1 VNTLLYWLDKIQLS
15 ERSLVGDKAFYL
27 SQQAQAGRA
36 VVPGFAIAASALR
49 EFLSTYEWSEPFLG
63 ELLTS
68 TLHVN
73 VDNVYQLQGLAQHI
87 REEIYAAEL
96 PDAWVNELKTAVD
109 QLNAPVLI
117 FRPSLVPPVQ
127 GSEILIGQVS
137 GLLESRVCTNH
148 RDALTQTWKQTWAE
162 LFTARS
168 LFFWQRS
175 GIRLKNLNLAILVQP
190 VWNAIA
196 AGSLK
201 TGVDGWEI
209 QSTWGLGMSISA
221 GKTIPDIYQ
230 INPETGQVQ
239 EKILGNKLIAYNLA
253 VKDSEKLNIFLD
265 ESAVDSSHKKLLE
278 TPLKAETSISSNLD
292 FCQCIQP
299 FLLTDP
305 QQQLYSLPKPYFSE
319 LIKLTGSLVREF
331 NYYLYLK
338 WLVCLESNGD
348 YSEFLDKT
356 SYTSMADPL
365 KQGGV
370 RGINVL
376 LDQNVEAKHSGD
388 NLSDQTIDF
397 MSAGTAK
404 QTDRTSQNL
413 PNAQVYLTEISL
425 LNHLPPKAKLIRPL
439 VSPVKKLPKHQ
450 PKNLLLE
457 GLGAA
462 PGEAI
467 APAFVISDPS
477 NLPEKIIPGTIVV
490 TKTINVDTLFCLKQA
505 IGIIAEQ
512 GGMTS
517 HAAILAR
524 ELGIPAVVSAAG
536 AIGKIQTNQRLLIN
550 GDKGLIYQIN
560 DDDPENLDQIEDAK
574 TGNLEKFDSSVAPI
588 ATQLMV
594 NLSQPQSLD
603 KISQV
608 PVDGVG
614 LLRSEMMM
622 LDILDRQHPQ
632 QWIEAGR
639 QQELV
644 ELMSDR
650 LRQIAQSMFPRPV
663 FYRAADLKSD
673 DYPAQ
678 EPETN
683 PALGL
688 HGAFSYLLDSSLFE
702 LELAV
707 LDRVQTDGLNNVNLI
722 LPFVRSVDEFVFC
735 RQRVE
740 QTGLNRV
747 SEFQLWIMAEVP
759 SVVFL
764 LEEYIQAGVQGI
776 AIGTNDLTQLLLG
789 ADRNQVHFK
798 TMFAGS
804 HPAVISAIGQ
814 LMSTAQKF
822 SLPTLFYA
830 HNPALDYKLID
841 RLVRW
846 GVTGISVEPIV
857 LAKMYQAIAR
867 SEKRLLLEAARQSLN
882 RHP

>member
-1 VNTLLYWLDKIQLS
+1 MNTLLYWLDKIQPK
-15 ERSLVGDKAFYL
+15 ERSQVGDKAFYL

-49 EFLSTYEWSEPFLG
+49 EFLSTYEWSEPFLR

-68 TLHVN
+68 SLHVN
-73 VDNVYQLQGLAQHI
+73 VDNVHQLQGLAQHI

-96 PDAWVNELKTAVD
+96 PDAWVQGLETAVER
-109 QLNAPVLI
+109 LNARVLI

-127 GSEILIGQVS
+127 GSEILSLQIS
-137 GLLESRVCTNH
+137 GLLESRICTNH
-148 RDALTQTWKQTWAE
+148 RDALAETWKQTWAE

-175 GIRLKNLNLAILVQP
+175 GILLKNINLAILVQP

-196 AGSLK
+196 AGSLT

-209 QSTWGLGMSISA
+209 KSTWGLGMSIPA

-230 INPETGQVQ
+230 IHPETGQVKQ
-239 EKILGNKLIAYNLA
+239 KILGNKLIAYNLA
-253 VKDSEKLNIFLD
+253 VKDSEKTNIFLD
-265 ESAVDSSHKKLLE
+265 AIALESTQDNLLE
-278 TPLKAETSISSNLD
+278 TPLKAEISVTSNLD
-292 FCQCIQP
+292 FCQCIQA
-299 FLLTDP
+299 FVLTDA
-305 QQQLYSLPKPYFSE
+305 QHQIYSLPAAYLSE
-319 LIKLTGSLVREF
+319 LIKLTGSLVTEF
-331 NYYLYLK
+331 NHYLDLE
-338 WLVCLESNGD
+338 WLVCLETQPET
-348 YSEFLDKT
+348 SEGFDI
-356 SYTSMADPL
+356 AC
-365 KQGGV
+365 Q
-370 RGINVL
+370 
-376 LDQNVEAKHSGD
+376 E
-388 NLSDQTIDF
+388 F
-397 MSAGTAK
+397 
-404 QTDRTSQNL
+404 
-413 PNAQVYLTEISL
+413 PNAKIYLTEISL
-425 LNHLPPKAKLIRPL
+425 LHHLLPKEQLIRPL
-439 VSPVKKLPKHQ
+439 GSPVNQLPKNHQ
-450 PKNLLLE
+450 HDLLLV

-467 APAFVISDPS
+467 APAFVICDPS
-477 NLPEKIIPGTIVV
+477 NLPEKIPPGRIVV
-490 TKTINVDTLFCLKQA
+490 TKTINIDTLFCLKQA

-536 AIGKIQTNQRLLIN
+536 AIAKIKTNQRLLIN
-550 GDKGLIYQIN
+550 GDRGLIYQI
-560 DDDPENLDQIEDAK
+560 DDLNNQNNSDQIEDAK
-574 TGNLEKFDSSVAPI
+574 NSGYIQPYNPIEQSEPTGTLVEKFESSFSPI

-594 NLSQPQSLD
+594 NLSQPNSLD
-603 KISQV
+603 KIANM

-639 QQELV
+639 QQEFV

-673 DYPAQ
+673 DYPAL
-678 EPETN
+678 EAETN

-747 SEFQLWIMAEVP
+747 SDFQLWIMAEVP
-759 SVVFL
+759 SVLFL

-789 ADRNQVHFK
+789 ADRNQVQFK
-798 TMFAGS
+798 TMFERS
-804 HPAVISAIGQ
+804 HPAVKAAIGQ
-814 LMSTAQKF
+814 LISTAKKF
-822 SLPTLFYA
+822 SLPTLLYA
-830 HNPALDYKLID
+830 HHPAIDDELIE
-841 RLVRW
+841 RLVGW
-846 GVTGISVEPIV
+846 GIAGISVEPIF
-857 LAKMYQAIAR
+857 LGKMYRAIAR
-867 SEKRLLLEAARQSLN
+867 AEKRLLLESARQSLN

>member
-1 VNTLLYWLDKIQLS
+1 MNTLLYWLDNIQPK

-49 EFLSTYEWSEPFLG
+49 EFLSTYEWSEPFLR

-73 VDNVYQLQGLAQHI
+73 VDNVYQVQGLAQHI

-96 PDAWVNELKTAVD
+96 PDAWVNQLKTAVD

-127 GSEILIGQVS
+127 GSEILSLQIS
-137 GLLESRVCTNH
+137 GLLESRICTNN
-148 RDALTQTWKQTWAE
+148 RDALAETWKQTWAE

-175 GIRLKNLNLAILVQP
+175 GIQLKNLDLAILVQP

-230 INPETGQVQ
+230 INSETGQVQ
-239 EKILGNKLIAYNLA
+239 QKTLGNKLIAYNLA
-253 VKDSEKLNIFLD
+253 VKDSEKTNIFLND
-265 ESAVDSSHKKLLE
+265 SALDSTQNKLLE
-278 TPLKAETSISSNLD
+278 HPLKAESSMTSNFD
-292 FCQCIQP
+292 FCQCIQQ
-299 FLLTDP
+299 FLLNDD
-305 QQQLYSLPKPYFSE
+305 QHHLYSLPEPYLSE
-319 LIKLTGSLVREF
+319 LIKLTGSLVTEF
-331 NYYLYLK
+331 NHYLDLE
-338 WLVCLESNGD
+338 WLVCLETKPEN
-348 YSEFLDKT
+348 SEVF
-356 SYTSMADPL
+356 
-365 KQGGV
+365 
-370 RGINVL
+370 
-376 LDQNVEAKHSGD
+376 
-388 NLSDQTIDF
+388 
-397 MSAGTAK
+397 
-404 QTDRTSQNL
+404 DRTSQEF
-413 PNAQVYLTEISL
+413 PNAKIYLTEISL
-425 LNHLPPKAKLIRPL
+425 LKHIPQEEQLIRPL
-439 VSPVKKLPKHQ
+439 GSSVNKLPNNR
-450 PKNLLLE
+450 PNDLLLV

-477 NLPEKIIPGTIVV
+477 NLPEQIPPGSIVV

-536 AIGKIQTNQRLLIN
+536 AIAKIQTNQRLLIN
-550 GDKGLIYQIN
+550 GDRGLIYQIN
-560 DDDPENLDQIEDAK
+560 ELNNENALDYIEDAK
-574 TGNLEKFDSSVAPI
+574 NSVNLQKYNQIEHSEPTQNLEKVDSSFAPI
-588 ATQLMV
+588 ATQIMV
-594 NLSQPQSLD
+594 NLSQAKSLA
-603 KISQV
+603 KISNF

-639 QQELV
+639 QQEFV

-650 LRQIAQSMFPRPV
+650 VRQIAKSMFPRPV
-663 FYRAADLKSD
+663 FYRAADLRSD
-673 DYPAQ
+673 EYHAQ
-678 EPETN
+678 EPEIN

-688 HGAFSYLLDSSLFE
+688 HGALSYLLDSSLFE

-707 LDRVQTDGLNNVNLI
+707 LDRVQTDGLHNVNLI

-747 SEFQLWIMAEVP
+747 SDFQLWMMAEVP
-759 SVVFL
+759 SVIFL

-789 ADRNQVHFK
+789 ADRNQVQFK
-798 TMFAGS
+798 TMFEKS
-804 HPAVISAIGQ
+804 HPAVKSAISQ
-814 LMSTAQKF
+814 LLSTAKKF
-822 SLPTLFYA
+822 NLPTLIYA
-830 HNPALDYKLID
+830 HHPAIDDELID
-841 RLVRW
+841 QLVRW
-846 GVTGISVEPIV
+846 GVTGISVEPM
-857 LAKMYQAIAR
+857 LLEKMYQAIAR
-867 SEKRLLLEAARQSLN
+867 SEKRLLLEAARQSFN
-882 RHP
+882 CHS